1 MIDDDFDH
9 IKDEY
14 LRYVVGVKGLS
25 PFTES
30 TYKSDLHSLG
40 DFLDSSSINVLS
52 KFDRDAVS
60 AYLSWLTN
68 SGYERASVVRKLSVL
83 RGLFKWLIKRGYLQ
97 EDPVP
102 RYSVIRK
109 GKKLPKF
116 LSIEEVERFF
126 RAVQE
131 YTCSESVKL
140 RDIAMFELFYSS
152 GIRVRE
158 MSGLN
163 VGDVDIEYKQAK
175 VLGKGSKERVVVFG
189 IPAKVALVNYL
200 DMRKSQIPSEEKKD
214 AFFLSQKNNRLSVR
228 SIQSRTKKYSVSA
241 GLGKDVHPHMI
252 RHTFATHMIDGG
264 ADLRVVQDLLG
275 HASPVTTETY
285 LHVTGP
291 RVKQSYMAA
300 HPFGKQ

>member
-25 PFTES
+25 PFTEN
-30 TYKSDLHSLG
+30 TYKSDLLTLG
-40 DFLDSSSINVLS
+40 DFLDSTSIKILS
-52 KFDRDAVS
+52 KFDRDAVRT
-60 AYLSWLTN
+60 YLSWLTN
-68 SGYERASVVRKLSVL
+68 LGYERASVVRKLSVL
-83 RGLFKWLIKRGYLQ
+83 RGLFKWMIKLGYLQ

-163 VGDVDIEYKQAK
+163 VGDVDIEYKQAR
-175 VLGKGSKERVVVFG
+175 VLGKGSKERVVIFG
-189 IPAKVALVNYL
+189 IPAKVALVNYI
-200 DMRKSQIPSEEKKD
+200 DIRGSQISSKEKKD

-291 RVKQSYMAA
+291 RMKQSYMAA